1 MSTYYLI
8 FPINSKLSR
17 KIIFCRKIPGG
28 FIKREGR
35 PTENATLAA
44 RMIDRPMRPLFPE
57 DFKNEVQIINTVL
70 SVEPDC
76 SPELTALFASSLA
89 TSISKIP
96 LMAQLR
102 E

>member
-1 MSTYYLI
+1 
-8 FPINSKLSR
+8 
-17 KIIFCRKIPGG
+17 
-28 FIKREGR
+28 
-35 PTENATLAA
+35 
-44 RMIDRPMRPLFPE
+44 MIDRPMRPLFPE

-96 LMAQLR
+96 FNGPVAGVKVGYIDKEYVINKGPNYYMKDVSKDVKCSGKERCHQYG
-102 E
+102 